1 MRLRY
6 MAVLTS
12 ALALSQHAGAQELA
26 GVIQQAL
33 EAHPQV
39 QAGVNSRLA
48 ADYQLKAAK
57 GGYLPSIDLRGGYG
71 REGTD
76 SLSTRA
82 PDKHWQTLSRG
93 ESALSLSQMVFD
105 GFATSS
111 EVGRQS
117 AIVNSRAYGLL
128 ATSELIALDAVQVY
142 LEVLR
147 RQELVRLAEENYR
160 SHQRIYDQIRL
171 RAERGVGST
180 ADRDQAD
187 ARLAQAH
194 NNLIT
199 EQTNLAD
206 ARVNYFSVIG
216 SEPTDLYAPSSAS
229 IVLPDSLEEARQRM
243 LENNPQLR
251 SAESDIMATERQ
263 YDAAKSTFYP
273 RFDVEISRSAN
284 NDIDGARGHENEWQA
299 MLRMRY
305 NLFSGGSNKA
315 ELSARSYQVNE
326 ALDIR
331 NNALRV
337 LNEELGM
344 AWNAVLNSRA
354 QLPVAEQYATYSQRV
369 REAYQQQ
376 FGLGDRTLLDLLDSE
391 NELFSARR
399 RLSDVTFAGLYSQY
413 RVKATMGELLKS
425 QGVVAPMASAALSEV
440 KTRVQLP
447 GLN

>member
-1 MRLRY
+1 MRVRY
-6 MAVLTS
+6 MAVLVS
-12 ALALSQHAGAQELA
+12 VLALGQQAAAQELA
-26 GVIQQAL
+26 GAIQQAL
-33 EAHPQV
+33 ETHPQV

-76 SLSTRA
+76 SRSTRGEG
-82 PDKHWQTLSRG
+82 DHWRTLSRG
-93 ESALSLSQMVFD
+93 ESSLNLSQMVFD

-128 ATSELIALDAVQVY
+128 ATSELVALDAVEVY

-147 RQELVRLAEENYR
+147 RHELVRLAEENYR
-160 SHQRIYDQIRL
+160 SHQRIYDQISL
-171 RAERGVGST
+171 RAERGIGST

-206 ARVNYFSVIG
+206 ARVNYLSVIG
-216 SEPTDLYAPSSAS
+216 HEPGDLIPPSSAS
-229 IVLPDSLEEARQRM
+229 LVLPESLEEARKRM

-263 YDAAKSTFYP
+263 YDAAKSTFFP
-273 RFDVEISRSAN
+273 HFDVEISRSAN

-315 ELSARSYQVNE
+315 ELRARSYQVNE
-326 ALDIR
+326 ALDVR

-344 AWNAVLNSRA
+344 AWNAVLNARA
-354 QLPVAEQYATYSQRV
+354 QKPVAEQYAAYSQRV

-391 NELFSARR
+391 NELFTAQR
-399 RLSDVTFAGLYSQY
+399 RLVDVDFAGLYSQY
-413 RVKATMGELLKS
+413 RVKAAMGELLRS
-425 QGVVAPMASAALSEV
+425 QGVVAPLASAALSEV
-440 KTRVQLP
+440 NTRVELP

>member
-1 MRLRY
+1 MRFRY
-6 MAVLTS
+6 VSVFAS
-12 ALALSQHAGAQELA
+12 ALILGQHAGAQEMA
-26 GVIQQAL
+26 GAIQQAL
-33 EAHPQV
+33 ETHPQV

-48 ADYQLKAAK
+48 ADYQLQAAK
-57 GGYLPSIDLRGGYG
+57 GGYMPSVDLRGGYG

-76 SLSTRA
+76 SRTTRA
-82 PDKHWQTLSRG
+82 DGNHWQTLSRG
-93 ESALSLSQMVFD
+93 ESSLSLSQMVFD

-117 AIVNSRAYGLL
+117 AIVNSRAYGLM

-147 RQELVRLAEENYR
+147 REELVRLAEENYR

-206 ARVNYFSVIG
+206 ARVNYFSVVG
-216 SEPTDLYAPSSAS
+216 SEPVDLYQPSSAS
-229 IVLPDSLEEARQRM
+229 IELPASLEEARQRM
-243 LENNPQLR
+243 LDNNPQLR
-251 SAESDIMATERQ
+251 SAESDVMATERQ
-263 YDAAKSTFYP
+263 YDAAKSSFYP

-284 NDIDGARGHENEWQA
+284 SGIDGARGHENEWQA

-315 ELSARSYQVNE
+315 ELRARSYQVNE

-354 QLPVAEQYATYSQRV
+354 QLPIAEQYAAYSQRV

-391 NELFSARR
+391 NELFTARR
-399 RLSDVTFAGLYSQY
+399 RLADVNFAGLYSQY
-413 RVKATMGELLKS
+413 RVKAGMGELLKS
-425 QGVVAPMASAALSEV
+425 QGVVAPMATVALSEV

-447 GLN
+447 GLK

>member
-1 MRLRY
+1 MRVRY
-6 MAVLTS
+6 MAVLVS
-12 ALALSQHAGAQELA
+12 VLALGQQAAAQELA
-26 GVIQQAL
+26 GAIQQAL
-33 EAHPQV
+33 ETHPQV

-76 SLSTRA
+76 SRSTRGEG
-82 PDKHWQTLSRG
+82 DHWRTLSRG
-93 ESALSLSQMVFD
+93 ESSLNLSQMVFD

-117 AIVNSRAYGLL
+117 AVVNSRAYGLL
-128 ATSELIALDAVQVY
+128 ATSELVGLDAVEVY

-160 SHQRIYDQIRL
+160 SHQRIYDQISL
-171 RAERGVGST
+171 RAERGIGST

-206 ARVNYFSVIG
+206 ARVNYLSVIG
-216 SEPTDLYAPSSAS
+216 HEPGDLTPPSSAS
-229 IVLPDSLEEARQRM
+229 LVLPESLEEARKRM

-315 ELSARSYQVNE
+315 ELRARSYQVNE
-326 ALDIR
+326 ALDVR

-344 AWNAVLNSRA
+344 AWNAVLNARA
-354 QLPVAEQYATYSQRV
+354 QKPVAEQYAAYSQRV

-391 NELFSARR
+391 NELFTAQR
-399 RLSDVTFAGLYSQY
+399 RLVDVDFAGLYSQY
-413 RVKATMGELLKS
+413 RVKAAMGELLRS
-425 QGVVAPMASAALSEV
+425 QGVVAPLASAALSEV
-440 KTRVQLP
+440 NTRVELP